1 MRTLRGQFLF
11 AKVRPEMSA
20 REVLYG
26 ALAGVGAFATSL
38 AIYKGL
44 HYLHARN
51 KPVSTPT
58 QKLNGYVVCSQSS
71 PDDYHSDEYMLKCF
85 GALHYAAPEDYLLY
99 DCVSRDSLGFHEK
112 CANLCIKHNKVE

>member
-1 MRTLRGQFLF
+1 MNFCTAGKYRACAHCGDNFIF
-11 AKVRPEMSA
+11 AKEMSA

-51 KPVSTPT
+51 KPVSTAHE
-58 QKLNGYVVCSQSS
+58 KLNIEYQS
-71 PDDYHSDEYMLKCF
+71 EYMLKCF

-112 CANLCIKHNKVE
+112 CANLCIKHKKVE